1 MDILKT
7 KPVYLW
13 KSMKAGMK
21 SANGNVDWKLGEW
34 QKLEGELDICSNG
47 FHASEKPLDTM
58 GYVNCEIMAKVEVRR
73 KSIKQDDKQ
82 AWTEMRIAKA
92 YEWKKED
99 SVALSIFAAELC
111 IRNFERVYP
120 DDKRPREAIEAAK
133 EWLRNPTSVSESA
146 AESARSAASAAW
158 SAASAAR
165 SAASAARS
173 AAAAARSAIKTECN
187 DFILKRIKAKE

>member
-1 MDILKT
+1 MNLLKK

-34 QKLEGELDICSNG
+34 QKLEGTLDICNNG
-47 FHASEKPLDTM
+47 FHASEKPLDAM
-58 GYVNCEIMAKVEVRR
+58 GYVNCEIMAKVEVRG
-73 KSIKQDDKQ
+73 KSIKQEDKQ
-82 AWTEMRIAKA
+82 AWTEMRIVKA

-111 IRNFERVYP
+111 IKNFEKVYP

-133 EWLRNPTSVSESA
+133 EWLKNPSA
-146 AESARSAASAAW
+146 TAE
-158 SAASAAR
+158 SAAR
-165 SAASAARS
+165 SAARS
-173 AAAAARSAIKTECN
+173 AAWSAESAENRTKCN
-187 DFILKRIKAKE
+187 DFVLNWRVPSSPARSVSILLDLEV

>member
-1 MDILKT
+1 
-7 KPVYLW
+7 
-13 KSMKAGMK
+13 MKAGMK
-21 SANGNVDWKLGEW
+21 SANWNVDWKLGEW

-133 EWLRNPTSVSESA
+133 EWLRNPTSVSEST
-146 AESARSAASAAW
+146 AR

-165 SAASAARS
+165 SARSASAAAASAASAAAWS

>member
-1 MDILKT
+1 MNILKK
-7 KPVYLW
+7 KPVLLW

-34 QKLEGELDICSNG
+34 QKLEGTLDICNNG
-47 FHASEKPLDTM
+47 FHASEKPLDAM
-58 GYVNCEIMAKVEVRR
+58 GYVNCEIMAKVEVRG
-73 KSIKQDDKQ
+73 KSIKQEDKQ
-82 AWTEMRIAKA
+82 AWTEMRIVKA
-92 YEWKKED
+92 YEWKKQD

-146 AESARSAASAAW
+146 AESAASAARSAW
-158 SAASAAR
+158 SAAWSAASAASAAR
-165 SAASAARS
+165 SAASAAWSAWS
-173 AAAAARSAIKTECN
+173 AAR
-187 DFILKRIKAKE
+187 